1 MNDYSQQNNNQRP
14 AGRST
19 NPFVYILATIGVFTL
34 LAFIA
39 MVVLL
44 VTAIQSVPHI
54 TFGGG
59 RGGEDLEFIRNMKN
73 EKYIAGIKLDTEIN
87 SETADVVLKKLEEA
101 RKSQGAVGILLE
113 VSSPGGAVVPSQEL
127 YDLVKQINEK
137 KPVVAYVRDM
147 AASGAYY
154 ASASAKQIVANRTS
168 LIGSVGVILSSF
180 EATQAI
186 QFLKLKPVTLKTGK
200 LKDSGSPMREWTAE
214 DKAYLQKLIEDT
226 RHQFVEDIVAA
237 RKLSPEVV
245 SYMSDG
251 RVVLGAEAVGLNLV
265 DKIGNKQDALNSI
278 ADFAGLPEAP
288 KLIYLEDR
296 KDMRLLINELLQE
309 SRSFVSHLQNI
320 SGRQEK
326 MELK

>member
-1 MNDYSQQNNNQRP
+1 MNDYSQQTNNQRP
-14 AGRST
+14 QGRST

-39 MVVLL
+39 MVVVL
-44 VTAIQSVPHI
+44 VTAIRSVPHI
-54 TFGGG
+54 SFGGG
-59 RGGEDLEFIRNMKN
+59 SGGDDIEFIRDIKN

-87 SETADVVLKKLEEA
+87 SESADIVLKKLEDA

-127 YDLVKQINEK
+127 YDVVKQIGEK

-168 LIGSVGVILSSF
+168 LVGSIGVILSSF

-186 QFLKLKPVTLKTGK
+186 QFLKLKPMTLKTGK
-200 LKDSGSPMREWTAE
+200 LKDSGSPVREWNND
-214 DKAYLQKLIEDT
+214 DKVYLQKLIDDT
-226 RHQFVEDIVAA
+226 RRQFVDDVVAG
-237 RKLSPEVV
+237 RGLTPEVV
-245 SYMSDG
+245 NYMSDG
-251 RVVLGAEAVGLNLV
+251 RVVLGNEALSLKLV

-278 ADFAGLPEAP
+278 AELAGLPEAP

-296 KDMRLLINELLQE
+296 KDMRLLLNELLQE
-309 SRSFVSHLQNI
+309 SRSFVSSLKSV